1 MAPAV
6 LPSCR
11 CADLARGRLCVV
23 PHASVSSAAPS
34 SPRHSLVNTPKYAL
48 LPRSLPELGVPLPSV
63 AKFRK
68 TRFIQTVTSSVR
80 NVCGKNKDFP
90 PGKSV
95 MKKRDE
101 KSSSRHRD
109 GSAHGGWPDDAVWS
123 REETSIGGPDRRGSA
138 SAPRS
143 SSDGERVPTEQELVS
158 LLHVS
163 FYRFL

>member
-1 MAPAV
+1 MALAV

-95 MKKRDE
+95 MKKDE